1 MAKNLFYKII
11 TSVKEG
17 YRTKILDIPQIEHNI
32 DESLIVN
39 IDDFSF
45 KRNTVNHSVFQRTY
59 AYISKDI
66 FFDVFA
72 NKLIFPTVVPSTWGE
87 KYLGAAIVRCD
98 KGDIL
103 TYLTLT
109 SDDKKVYLRP
119 VVMFRDESIFNTYE
133 TTNVLPK
140 RNVKI
145 FLTKEEYDLD
155 EDKKKQKRNEN
166 YKKDIELLEKVE
178 KTTPVFSFK
187 TPKFKIVEI
196 VNKTAYLKDAKV
208 GDIIYGEIPVI
219 KESDNRKFGT
229 LHGIGTRTN
238 WVNLYVN
245 DVKVNMISPKSF
257 PMLFFTNIIVE
268 KI

>member
-17 YRTKILDIPQIEHNI
+17 YRIKILDIPQVEHNI
-32 DESLIVN
+32 DESLIIN
-39 IDDFSF
+39 INDFSF
-45 KRNTVNHSVFQRTY
+45 KRDTVNHSVFQRSY
-59 AYISKDI
+59 AYISKDM
-66 FFDVFA
+66 FHDVFE
-72 NKLIFPTVVPSTWGE
+72 NKLIFPTVVPPTWGE
-87 KYLGAAIVRCD
+87 KYLGAAIIRCN

-109 SDDKKVYLRP
+109 TDDKVYLRP
-119 VVMFRDESIFNTYE
+119 VVMFRDESVHNRYE
-133 TTNVLPK
+133 TTNILPK
-140 RNVKI
+140 RNVKV
-145 FLTKEEYDLD
+145 FLTKEEYDED
-155 EDKKKQKRNEN
+155 EDKKTQKRNEN
-166 YKKDIELLEKVE
+166 DKIDIELSEKVE
-178 KTTPVFSFK
+178 KTTPIFSFK

-196 VNKTAYLKDAKV
+196 VKKTAYLKDVKV

-257 PMLFFTNIIVE
+257 PMLFFTNFIVE
-268 KI
+268 EI

>member
-11 TSVKEG
+11 SSVKEG
-17 YRTKILDIPQIEHNI
+17 YRTKILDIPQVEHNI

-39 IDDFSF
+39 INDFSF
-45 KRNTVNHSVFQRTY
+45 KRNTVNFSVFRRTY
-59 AYISKDI
+59 AYISKDM

-109 SDDKKVYLRP
+109 TDDKVYLRP
-119 VVMFRDESIFNTYE
+119 AVMFRNESIFNIYE
-133 TTNVLPK
+133 TTNILPK
-140 RNVKI
+140 RNVKV
-145 FLTKEEYDLD
+145 FLTKEEYDAD
-155 EDKKKQKRNEN
+155 EDKKTQKRNEN
-166 YKKDIELLEKVE
+166 DKIDIELYEKVE
-178 KTTPVFSFK
+178 KTTPIFSFK
-187 TPKFKIVEI
+187 TPKFKIIEI
-196 VNKTAYLKDAKV
+196 VKKTAYLKDAKV

-219 KESDNRKFGT
+219 KESDNCKFGT

-245 DVKVNMISPKSF
+245 DVKVNTISPKTF
-257 PMLFFTNIIVE
+257 PMLFFINFIVE
-268 KI
+268 EI